1 MNKDFFKKLNY
12 ILEKNHSYLYEK
24 REFERFE
31 MLYLQVS
38 RLSSNSTVYKKFIFK
53 VWQEF

>member
-12 ILEKNHSYLYEK
+12 ILEKIHSYLYEK